1 MIHYL
6 SVGRA
11 GVAFEVAKV
20 TRGVFQ
26 TEAGLVSFG
35 HLAAGGHFQQVVVAE
50 LVHAVVVPGGGG
62 MTQGGK

>member
-35 HLAAGGHFQQVVVAE
+35 HLAAGGHFQQVVV
-50 LVHAVVVPGGGG
+50 VVPGGGG